1 MLRFLK
7 QWKLIYEEFDRL
19 KTESYYYGLEL
30 AVISCLIWGSI
41 LVLAIIVGN
50 YFETIFFFI
59 AFLIIRKI
67 VGGYHA
73 STIMRCYILSISTY
87 GIFSVSLRIIPE
99 ELYLSLN
106 FILICFTSVAVYR
119 NVLMSEYEENNLEY
133 AKAGNRK
140 LILNVSIVQ
149 QIITGAL
156 SIFYPYNQFVFSFCL
171 GSAVA
176 ALTTVIARENI
187 KVSGENKKYR
197 EIITLHYVKSTKLLC
212 AVSALCLVI
221 SIHSACN
228 GPYFEPMI
236 PDDYWQLKARIDKGD
251 RDMKEK

>member
-1 MLRFLK
+1 
-7 QWKLIYEEFDRL
+7 
-19 KTESYYYGLEL
+19 
-30 AVISCLIWGSI
+30 
-41 LVLAIIVGN
+41 
-50 YFETIFFFI
+50 
-59 AFLIIRKI
+59 
-67 VGGYHA
+67 
-73 STIMRCYILSISTY
+73 
-87 GIFSVSLRIIPE
+87 
-99 ELYLSLN
+99 
-106 FILICFTSVAVYR
+106 
-119 NVLMSEYEENNLEY
+119 MSEYEENNLEY

-197 EIITLHYVKSTKLLC
+197 EINTLHYVKSTKLLC